1 MPRMRDVQLAG
12 PRPLIHVLDVGAL
25 QADCSCRVASLP
37 PLVSLVG
44 AGAGPRSCVA
54 LGRSC
59 RAWRR
64 LVPTSLPADDLPE
77 WAAHYWGS
85 APSARNVSE
94 TFLLG
99 DRSPFDDG
107 VLEAPPPSA
116 AMSFASPTNSP
127 TSVDRFRWDELD
139 RVFVALVLAPEV
151 LVACDA
157 RGLSLLH
164 RAARRRRSAIVTLL
178 VHLRAPVDA
187 ASRVDGRTP
196 LHCAAAS
203 GDAKCVKALL
213 KARAN
218 PGVRDMLRMLPLEMS
233 ARVRASEA
241 QDALLKAMQQCSDGD
256 EVVRCSSA
264 TLRRECSVL

>member
-64 LVPTSLPADDLPE
+64 LVPTSLPAEDLPE

-85 APSARNVSE
+85 APSAANVSE

-99 DRSPFDDG
+99 DRSLFDGG
-107 VLEAPPPSA
+107 VLGAPPPSA
-116 AMSFASPTNSP
+116 AVSFASPTNSP
-127 TSVDRFRWDELD
+127 TRPTTVERFRWEELD

-151 LVACDA
+151 LVSCDSK
-157 RGLSLLH
+157 GLSLLH
-164 RAARRRRSAIVTLL
+164 RAARQRRYAIVSLL

-203 GDAKCVKALL
+203 GDGKCVKALL
-213 KARAN
+213 QARAN
-218 PGVRDMLRMLPLEMS
+218 PVVRDMHGKLPLEMS
-233 ARVRASEA
+233 LRIRSEA
-241 QDALLKAMQQCSDGD
+241 QGALLKAMRQGGGVS
-256 EVVRCSSA
+256 RCSSRR
-264 TLRRECSVL
+264 RRECSVL